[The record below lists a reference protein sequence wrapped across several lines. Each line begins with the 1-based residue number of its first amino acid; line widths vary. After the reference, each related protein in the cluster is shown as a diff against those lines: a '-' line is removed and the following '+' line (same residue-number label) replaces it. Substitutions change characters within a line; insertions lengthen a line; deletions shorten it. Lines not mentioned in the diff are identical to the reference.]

1 MPIRATH
8 FLILTGWFTF
18 TDFALSI
25 LTALSIGAV
34 AVEITFGLRTIT
46 LDVFTTGRSSRISAT
61 ADIIANLFDFSI
73 TTGRTPCFV
82 SFIGA
87 IDCAVASQV
96 FTDTSAIAAAQLSVR
111 AGGAIAVTGRNV
123 ARLVLYGVF
132 DSATELLAKFTLPK
146 AV

>member
-87 IDCAVASQV
+87 IDGAITSQI
-96 FTDTSAIAAAQLSVR
+96 FTDAGAIAAAQFSFR
-111 AGGAIAVTGRNV
+111 TGGAIAVTGRDV
-123 ARLVLYGVF
+123 AGLVLDGVF
-132 DSATELLAKFTLPK
+132 DAATELLAEFTFLK
-146 AV
+146 AI